1 MELTTQIAR
10 ELLTYNPDTGKL
22 FWKERP
28 AKYFNNP
35 NYTKR
40 WNTRY
45 AGKEALTAISLRKSG
60 HISRLDGY
68 VLNKSYSTHRIAWL
82 MYYGEWPKNQIDH
95 INQDPTDNRIKN
107 LRDVTNAEN
116 HKNQTLRSTNTSGY
130 VGVSFYKSRNKYS
143 AEALVNGVKKW
154 LGYYDTVEEAA
165 AVRAVA
171 SINYNFHPNHGNE
184 KKRNIDEE
192 ITQHCIHRIR
202 S

>member
-1 MELTTQIAR
+1 MELTAEIAR

-28 AKYFNNP
+28 PKYFKNP
-35 NYTKR
+35 NSIKR
-40 WNTRY
+40 WNTRW
-45 AGKEALTAISLRKSG
+45 AGKEALTAITFSKYG
-60 HISRLDGY
+60 HISRLNGF

-95 INQDPTDNRIKN
+95 INQDPTDNRIEN

-116 HKNQTLRSTNTSGY
+116 SKNRTLQKNNTTGY
-130 VGVSFYKSRNKYS
+130 LGVSLYEYKGYKKYRARIRINS
-143 AEALVNGVKKW
+143 IDKH

-184 KKRNIDEE
+184 KKEYR
-192 ITQHCIHRIR
+192 
-202 S
+202 